1 MKPNKNLNR
10 DFHGLELKAKETD
23 NNNQFE
29 LSFSSEEPYLRSFG
43 YEILSHSPD
52 AVDLS
57 RLKEIGVL
65 LYNHDKDKVCGKILD
80 VSIENGRGRA
90 LVEFDTDADS
100 QKIADKVRSGTLK
113 GVSVGY
119 EVLEWEDVS
128 EKGAEYASFK
138 ATKWKPYEISIV
150 SIPADATVGV
160 GRSMTENAENVTN
173 NHVLEVKNVT
183 EQAEKITNNDTK
195 GENELENIVKTN
207 VNTLD
212 LKELKSMTNEVKA
225 TKPVENVA
233 KVDTDA
239 ILKTERAR
247 IADINALCRD
257 FGFDDDADAFIRDGS
272 DLNTVRSAILEKLK
286 TAKKPVDVKVQ
297 CDAGDNFRAAAVD
310 ALCMRA
316 GVPVAKP
323 AQGANELRSMSLRDL
338 AIEALAN
345 QGMNERELRRMS
357 PDHLYDTLQRD
368 WFNPSSLFTSIMDTA
383 IQKNI
388 VDIYQKVP
396 VTFDKFTTKGSVSD
410 FKETKDHNYIIGGGA
425 FEKVSENGEL
435 KASRPDTQILPTRK
449 IDTYGTQ
456 FSMSRQAFINDDIG
470 FLARVPGVYAAAAK
484 RKINQQV
491 YEILFNNGK
500 IYDGVNLFDAKHA
513 NVAGTA
519 SKPTLASIQEM
530 ILKLQAQKDPFGE
543 AINAVPAMLI
553 LPIGYSFEVD
563 TLLHS
568 ASITTA
574 DSQNTGYNP
583 LAGRGLTYIEDATL
597 NGLAGT
603 NSAPWFLTAN
613 PLTAKGIQ
621 VDYLNGNETPMIRR
635 SEKAG
640 QLGFVWDIFLDW
652 GISVIDYRG
661 IVKNAGAKITI

>member
-212 LKELKSMTNEVKA
+212 LKELESMTNEVKA

-247 IADINALCRD
+247 IADITAMCRD

-286 TAKKPVDVKVQ
+286 TAKKPVGVKVQ

-500 IYDGVNLFDAKHA
+500 IYDGVNLFDAKHG

>member
-43 YEILSHSPD
+43 YEILSHD
-52 AVDLS
+52 KNAVDLS
-57 RLKEIGVL
+57 RLQEIGVL
-65 LYNHDKDKVCGKILD
+65 LYNHDKDRVCGKILD

-173 NHVLEVKNVT
+173 NPVLEVKNVA

-212 LKELKSMTNEVKA
+212 LKELESMTNEVKA

-323 AQGANELRSMSLRDL
+323 AQGTNELRSMSLRDL

-491 YEILFNNGK
+491 FEILFNNGK
-500 IYDGVNLFDAKHA
+500 IYDGVNLFDAKHG

>member
-80 VSIENGRGRA
+80 VSIEKGRGRA

-160 GRSMTENAENVTN
+160 GRSMTENNE
-173 NHVLEVKNVT
+173 NVT
-183 EQAEKITNNDTK
+183 EQVEKITNNDTK

-212 LKELKSMTNEVKA
+212 LKELESMTNEVKA

-491 YEILFNNGK
+491 FEILFNNGK
-500 IYDGVNLFDAKHA
+500 IYDGVNLFDAKHG